1 MSKLLPLLKSSA
13 GVAHFLREEAD
24 GSLHV
29 DSFYDSEPILEQNK
43 QLATLNDGYSPSRE
57 LRRVASIP
65 MALVYKWL
73 NEEGWNALHPANAEK
88 LKAKL
93 NDPDY
98 LYLRTAPGRV

>member
-1 MSKLLPLLKSSA
+1 MSKLMPLLKSSA
-13 GVAHFLREEAD
+13 GVAHFLRKEVD

-29 DSFYDSEPILEQNK
+29 DSFYDSEEILEQNK
-43 QLATLNDGYSPSRE
+43 RLATLNDGYSPSRE

-65 MALVYKWL
+65 LALVYLWL
-73 NEEGWNALHPANAEK
+73 NEEGWNALNPAHADK

-93 NDPDY
+93 NDPSY